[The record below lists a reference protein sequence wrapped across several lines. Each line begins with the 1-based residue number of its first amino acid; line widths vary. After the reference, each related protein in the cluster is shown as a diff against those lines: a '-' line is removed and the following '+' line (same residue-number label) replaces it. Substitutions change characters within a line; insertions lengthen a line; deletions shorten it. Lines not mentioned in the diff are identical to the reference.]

1 MSNRED
7 DQAFESLSD
16 LLGVEE
22 DLDAVRPDL
31 FETVAVDA
39 VDSSQARSSVG
50 FDVEAF
56 DRSRALV
63 LLGKS
68 TGGICLQQ
76 VREFAIEAHAGQRL
90 RHTSEPYWK
99 HLSEVAGLVAT
110 CNNSGSRMVALAWL
124 HDVVEDTTVTLREV
138 ERTFGASIADGV
150 RCLTGSANSSI
161 SSEERSRRDRQRLAA
176 GDTDVHSV
184 KLAEIACRLSS
195 LCRLN
200 SEAELAGYLE
210 EKRLEV
216 GVLTQGDDG
225 LKRLVRTLWSE
236 AKRMAGSSKV

>member
-1 MSNRED
+1 
-7 DQAFESLSD
+7 
-16 LLGVEE
+16 
-22 DLDAVRPDL
+22 
-31 FETVAVDA
+31 
-39 VDSSQARSSVG
+39 
-50 FDVEAF
+50 
-56 DRSRALV
+56 
-63 LLGKS
+63 
-68 TGGICLQQ
+68 
-76 VREFAIEAHAGQRL
+76 
-90 RHTSEPYWK
+90 
-99 HLSEVAGLVAT
+99 
-110 CNNSGSRMVALAWL
+110 MVALAWL